1 MLLNREHDVTPWKKK
16 AAHFQVNHDKQTW
29 DLLPVQAIQVSRP
42 ILFQRA
48 RAAKQPVLEPGVRRW
63 NAAVNEILRVW
74 NIYYTYIP
82 SGKQDIAM
90 EKGFTHLKEWFSI
103 AMLAYHRVYIRI
115 ITNMLEYL
123 VWWNK
128 LYQNWECLP
137 SIMGIVNWDFVEIVG
152 FITPIN

>member
-29 DLLPVQAIQVSRP
+29 DLSQSKQSKYPVQFFFSMLV
-42 ILFQRA
+42 
-48 RAAKQPVLEPGVRRW
+48 QPNNRCW
-63 NAAVNEILRVW
+63 NQESGGEMLLSMKSSGFEIYTIHIYPLVNKHS
-74 NIYYTYIP
+74 Y
-82 SGKQDIAM
+82 G
-90 EKGFTHLKEWFSI
+90 KGFTHLKEWFSI

-137 SIMGIVNWDFVEIVG
+137 SIMGIVNWDFVGIVG